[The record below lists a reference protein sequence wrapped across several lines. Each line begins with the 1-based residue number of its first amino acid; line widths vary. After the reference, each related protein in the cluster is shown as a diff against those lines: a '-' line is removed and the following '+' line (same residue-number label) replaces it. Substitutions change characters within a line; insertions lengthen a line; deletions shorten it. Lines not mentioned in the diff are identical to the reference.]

1 MSRRILNKAGLAAVL
16 AVCAAFSAFGQA
28 TGTYTPYS
36 IYGVGDL
43 SQPGSAYNKTM
54 GGVGIASRNPRYINL
69 LNPAAVTAR
78 DAADESYLGS
88 PFMTD
93 FSLYADNKIF
103 KQGDIISAS
112 NTVNINDLAMSFPLW
127 RNSAMMVGIMPY
139 SDTGFGYSFDY
150 TDPQLIGHTGSI
162 SYSAAGMG
170 SIYKVFA
177 AAGVTFFKRLS
188 VGAQWNFYF
197 GDIEK
202 TYYTIFNDASYNSIK
217 NGTSAKITG
226 HAGKFGLQYEQPLGS
241 KLTLG
246 IGATYTTAASLRGT
260 VEASRSL
267 AASTSAADTLYY
279 HRDDLGKTADVRLA
293 GEIGVGISLRDA
305 GRWRAEFDYTRSD
318 WTKSGLDGIRG
329 LSASK
334 IFSTSVTEAY
344 RFGFEFI
351 PNPNDIRYYFNHVAY
366 RVGAYHKKDYFLLNG
381 NQIASTGITLG
392 VTLPVIN
399 GYNGLTLGIDFG
411 QRGSVENNQI
421 RERYINFS
429 IGFNLYDIWFRKY
442 QYD

>member
-1 MSRRILNKAGLAAVL
+1 MSRRTLHKAGLTVIL
-16 AVCAAFSAFGQA
+16 AVCAALSAAGQA

-36 IYGVGDL
+36 IFGVGDL

-54 GGVGIASRNPRYINL
+54 GGVGIASRNNLYINL
-69 LNPAAVTAR
+69 LNPAAVSAHDTLA
-78 DAADESYLGS
+78 
-88 PFMTD
+88 FMTD
-93 FSLYADNKIF
+93 FSLYSDNKLF
-103 KQGDIISAS
+103 KQGDITSAS
-112 NTVNINDLAMSFPLW
+112 NVININDLVMSFPIW
-127 RNSAMMVGIMPY
+127 RRSAMMLGIMPY

-162 SYSAAGMG
+162 SYSAKGSG
-170 SIYKVFA
+170 SIYKVFV
-177 AAGVTFFKRLS
+177 AAGATFFKRLS

-226 HAGKFGLQYEQPLGS
+226 HAGKFGIQYEQPLGS

-246 IGATYTTAASLRGT
+246 LGATYTTSASLRGT

-267 AASTSAADTLYY
+267 AASTSASDTLFFR
-279 HRDDLGKTADVRLA
+279 RDNLGKDSEAKLA
-293 GEIGVGISLRDA
+293 GELGLGISLRDA

-318 WTKSGLDGIRG
+318 WTKCGLDGIRG
-329 LSASK
+329 FAAGNL
-334 IFSTSVTEAY
+334 FSTTVAEAY
-344 RFGFEFI
+344 RVGFELV
-351 PNPNDIRYYFNHVAY
+351 PNRNDIRYYLNHVAY
-366 RVGAYHKKDYFLLNG
+366 RVGAYYKKDYFLLSG
-381 NQIASTGITLG
+381 NEIAATEITLG

-399 GYNGLTLGIDFG
+399 GYNGITLGMDFG
-411 QRGSVENNQI
+411 QRGSVENALI

-429 IGFNLYDIWFRKY
+429 IGFNLYDLWFRKY
-442 QYD
+442 QYE